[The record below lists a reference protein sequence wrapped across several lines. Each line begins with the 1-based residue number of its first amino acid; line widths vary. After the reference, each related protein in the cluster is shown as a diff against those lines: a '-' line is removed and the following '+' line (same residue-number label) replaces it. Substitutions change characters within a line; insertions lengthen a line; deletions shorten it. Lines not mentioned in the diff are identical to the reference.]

1 MTREEY
7 LQKLDVEFP
16 GLHKLRQEI
25 YHIHGNLLNDHTI
38 ACCSLGLSIWRHC
51 QDAEGGDVSYW
62 IRLTESD
69 DTWGLVPDYVR
80 IFNQIL
86 SLTVEEFN
94 RFFCE
99 SLSSIIS
106 FKDRLREVFRYLFAF
121 EELHTVRDSF
131 AVVEKDD
138 FNEYATFELRE
149 KYEVVCSCYREL
161 TFSRN

>member
-1 MTREEY
+1 MKREEY

-16 GLHKLRQEI
+16 DLHKLIQEI
-25 YHIHGNLLNDHTI
+25 YHRHGNLLNDHTI
-38 ACCSLGLSIWRHC
+38 DCASLGLSIWRHC
-51 QDAEGGDVSYW
+51 QYHGEHDTDYW
-62 IRLTESD
+62 IRLTQSD
-69 DTWGLVPDYVR
+69 DSWDLVPDYVR

-86 SLTVEEFN
+86 PLTVEEFS

-99 SLSSIIS
+99 SLSSIIP

-131 AVVEKDD
+131 AVIEEDD
-138 FNEYATFELRE
+138 FDEYESFELRE
-149 KYEVVCSCYREL
+149 KYEAVCRCYREL